1 MWCSCRCEISS
12 LCHMFYIPNGLF
24 WATELNTFNRG
35 SIHSR
40 SDVASRLTWENSKN
54 KKLREYLHC
63 FVNDTFHVLCAVR
76 CALCT
81 LNNCKLFLWYA
92 RFGALSQY
100 VGQHD
105 VYTQV
110 NLSSN
115 VFAWNKFILNY
126 RFVCSIYSL
135 RILLKVIADI
145 RWLPN
150 ESFLFCFFLCF
161 PVWMIYSFLINLLLR
176 IRLFV
181 QISYMF
187 SKCCFSVGA
196 ISSDFI
202 LVR

>member
-1 MWCSCRCEISS
+1 MFFFLCLMPLSWNRCVCRYLIVSDVMWCLCRCEISS
-12 LCHMFYIPNGLF
+12 SCHMFYIPNGLF
-24 WATELNTFNRG
+24 WATELNSFDRR

-40 SDVASRLTWENSKN
+40 SVVASRLTWENSEN
-54 KKLREYLHC
+54 KKLREYTPFRQWHIH
-63 FVNDTFHVLCAVR
+63 DLCAVR

-110 NLSSN
+110 ILSSN

-145 RWLPN
+145 KWLLN
-150 ESFLFCFFLCF
+150 ESFLFCLFFC
-161 PVWMIYSFLINLLLR
+161 
-176 IRLFV
+176 
-181 QISYMF
+181 MF
-187 SKCCFSVGA
+187 SRLLNDLFFF
-196 ISSDFI
+196 D
-202 LVR
+202 